1 MFAHARP
8 MATRAV
14 EKLIGRS
21 VAALG
26 LDPNVTV
33 HSPSS
38 KPAGRPARRQPWP
51 VRPSE
56 QGGVLMPGPAGGRLR
71 PPSFAEPY
79 TARNVSR
86 ARGGP
91 LSSPTAT
98 SPPAGQPDGRT
109 GPPPSRRSP
118 RRWFGRGIETKAA
131 GDELAVDA

>member
-91 LSSPTAT
+91 FL
-98 SPPAGQPDGRT
+98 QPDGDQPASGPARRPD
-109 GPPPSRRSP
+109 GPPPEPAIAAAVVRS
-118 RRWFGRGIETKAA
+118 GH
-131 GDELAVDA
+131 